1 MAELWQ
7 KMQGENL
14 ADRGSTDAFVENDPR
29 VSNYNWAIDGWY
41 DEVNK
46 YDFRKSFEH
55 LNELQWEL

>member
-14 ADRGSTDAFVENDPR
+14 ADRGSTDAFAENDPR
-29 VSNYNWAIDGWY
+29 ISNYNWAIDGWY

-46 YDFRKSFEH
+46 YDFRDS
-55 LNELQWEL
+55 LTLV